1 VREAALIS
9 FVIQSRRQYGPTE
22 IIGNEN
28 FWIGAS
34 LTALFVGLIMW
45 QAGLLFWFPLMLAAM
60 IFLVGG
66 AIVVMRGEP
75 VFILMYFMFV
85 IIGAG
90 GLIVTANLSP
100 IAKDLYVDAVPVSL
114 LGMTLP
120 ALTFAATIEPV
131 LNGLTRPFFGWI
143 SNNVGRENTTF
154 IAFMPKGIGIY
165 ALCRLGANPFWFVF
179 AIRRGFL

>member
-66 AIVVMRGEP
+66 TIVVMRGEP

-85 IIGAG
+85 MVGAG
-90 GLIVTANLSP
+90 GLIVTAYLSP
-100 IAKDLYVDAVPVSL
+100 IAKDLKVDAVPV
-114 LGMTLP
+114 
-120 ALTFAATIEPV
+120 
-131 LNGLTRPFFGWI
+131 
-143 SNNVGRENTTF
+143 
-154 IAFMPKGIGIY
+154 
-165 ALCRLGANPFWFVF
+165 
-179 AIRRGFL
+179 